1 MARDDWLMTDLT
13 NFIIIMTD
21 QQRADLCRREG
32 FPLDTT
38 PFLDELACQG
48 LWVRACL
55 HHDAGLLARAR
66 QHVDGALSLGDTGAD
81 KSQ

>member
-1 MARDDWLMTDLT
+1 MTRDDWLMTNLT

-48 LWVRACL
+48 LWFEHAYTTMPPACPRASAC
-55 HHDAGLLARAR
+55 
-66 QHVDGALSLGDTGAD
+66 
-81 KSQ
+81 